1 MDKTLQNLLRLA
13 SEGNTEHRCG
23 ALLVLGA
30 LKLQDKSV
38 VETAGAAL
46 DHANIVLRNYALR
59 YFEEAQPS
67 AGISRLLPLIRD
79 EDKEVRERA
88 VRLLAGLGQSVVPY
102 LTLQLHKFR

>member
-1 MDKTLQNLLRLA
+1 MDKTLQNLLHLA

-59 YFEEAQPS
+59 YFEEA
-67 AGISRLLPLIRD
+67 
-79 EDKEVRERA
+79 
-88 VRLLAGLGQSVVPY
+88 
-102 LTLQLHKFR
+102 